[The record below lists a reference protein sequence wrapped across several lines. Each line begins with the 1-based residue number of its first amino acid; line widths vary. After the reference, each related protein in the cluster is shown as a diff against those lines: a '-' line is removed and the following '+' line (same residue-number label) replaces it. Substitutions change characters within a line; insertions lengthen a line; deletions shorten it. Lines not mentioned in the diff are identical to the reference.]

1 MNHTVRLQL
10 SHPPRLSTRSPLLE
24 RQSLP
29 FHPKRRVGIGTYLD
43 IACGKSVVRRMVNL
57 YQRGRKLY
65 RSANVGGGQLY
76 YKARSG
82 VSCWP
87 MPSKK

>member
-1 MNHTVRLQL
+1 M
-10 SHPPRLSTRSPLLE
+10 
-24 RQSLP
+24 
-29 FHPKRRVGIGTYLD
+29 
-43 IACGKSVVRRMVNL
+43 ACGQSVVRKIVNL

-82 VSCWP
+82 VSSWADAVEKVGFSR
-87 MPSKK
+87 MPGKHAGDVGLMKRKRWRAGMRSSRLKR